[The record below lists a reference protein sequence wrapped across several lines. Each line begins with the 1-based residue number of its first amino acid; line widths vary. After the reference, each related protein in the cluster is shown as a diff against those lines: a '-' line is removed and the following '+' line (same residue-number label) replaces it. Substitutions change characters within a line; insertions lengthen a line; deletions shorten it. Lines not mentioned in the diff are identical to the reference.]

1 MDIDSEALFRKLKKD
16 ISTYV
21 GLKFE
26 LLKLNTYERTGK
38 VISILS
44 YGVVLLLL
52 GFFALL
58 FIFLSLG
65 FFLGEVFGSSGAGF
79 GCVVILYLILIAIVV
94 ANKKRITDSVV
105 NIVISSLRGNEE
117 EQQDVDLEA
126 QSENLTDNKDEEQP
140 TNDNATR

>member
-1 MDIDSEALFRKLKKD
+1 
-16 ISTYV
+16 
-21 GLKFE
+21 
-26 LLKLNTYERTGK
+26 
-38 VISILS
+38 
-44 YGVVLLLL
+44 LLLL

>member
-1 MDIDSEALFRKLKKD
+1 MDIDAEALFRKLKKD
-16 ISTYV
+16 ISTYIE
-21 GLKFE
+21 LKFE

-38 VISILS
+38 VISVLS

-65 FFLGEVFGSSGAGF
+65 FFLGELFGSAGAGF
-79 GCVVILYLILIAIVV
+79 GCVVVLYLILIGIVV

-105 NIVISSLRGNEE
+105 NIVIQSLRGNDDETPKDEE
-117 EQQDVDLEA
+117 DKFDH
-126 QSENLTDNKDEEQP
+126 LTDVKDEEQH
-140 TNDNATR
+140 TDNNSVR

>member
-94 ANKKRITDSVV
+94 ANKKRIIDSVV

-117 EQQDVDLEA
+117 EQQDVDLET

>member
-117 EQQDVDLEA
+117 EQQDVDLET